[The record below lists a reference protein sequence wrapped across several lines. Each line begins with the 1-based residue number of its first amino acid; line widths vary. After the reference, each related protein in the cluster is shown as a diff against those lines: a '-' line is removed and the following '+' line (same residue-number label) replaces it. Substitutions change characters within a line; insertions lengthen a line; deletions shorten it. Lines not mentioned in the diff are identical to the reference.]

1 MLKYGTVGIERCDF
15 LHHQELDVAQRGFLH
30 VHDVYLYALQQ
41 FTLTHGVEGFQIHRP
56 EYNTRHI
63 QCVQV
68 SRQFFCFYPL
78 CGEHLERYRI
88 AYPDG
93 HISQFTQ
100 NTAYRIEYSR
110 VRMGNMRRRGYPLQ
124 PCLYIVHLAFP
135 AFHLH
140 NVQVT
145 LCCHHLLSV
154 QHQCQLTASQPVK
167 VRNLELTDKRNAII
181 FYQIAFYLESAYRVG
196 AIQYNKFFTVFGC
209 CFHSQSHCTDI
220 GE

>member
-1 MLKYGTVGIERCDF
+1 MLKYGTVRIERCDL
-15 LHHQELDVAQRGFLH
+15 LHHQELDVAQRSFLH
-30 VHDVYLYALQQ
+30 IHDVYLYALQQ
-41 FTLTHGVEGFQIHRP
+41 FTFTYGVEGFQIHRP

-78 CGEHLERYRI
+78 CGKHLERYRI

-93 HISQFTQ
+93 HVSQFTQ

-110 VRMGNMRRRGYPLQ
+110 VRMGDMWRRGYPLQ

-154 QHQCQLTASQPVK
+154 
-167 VRNLELTDKRNAII
+167 
-181 FYQIAFYLESAYRVG
+181 
-196 AIQYNKFFTVFGC
+196 
-209 CFHSQSHCTDI
+209 
-220 GE
+220 